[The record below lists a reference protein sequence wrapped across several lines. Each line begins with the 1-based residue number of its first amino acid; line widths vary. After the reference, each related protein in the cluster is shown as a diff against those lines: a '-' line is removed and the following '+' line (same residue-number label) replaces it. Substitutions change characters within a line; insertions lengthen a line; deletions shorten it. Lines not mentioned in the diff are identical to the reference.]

1 MGWVYN
7 LGLATLLKKYV
18 HDHKDQLEEK
28 LNLDAVAECW
38 TIRHFEE
45 SVLCEL
51 FGYKNIHEYYEDGS
65 SVNFI
70 EKIQTPSLFLISK
83 DDPFLGRLPLPEC
96 KDNPNTVLAVTK
108 RGGHVAFLQGLWP
121 FGTSWMDTVSCEFL
135 APYLE
140 TPAARL

>member
-1 MGWVYN
+1 M
-7 LGLATLLKKYV
+7 LLP
-18 HDHKDQLEEK
+18 
-28 LNLDAVAECW
+28 
-38 TIRHFEE
+38 
-45 SVLCEL
+45 VLPVRIL
-51 FGYKNIHEYYEDGS
+51 TGFGVS
-65 SVNFI
+65 RR
-70 EKIQTPSLFLISK
+70 
-83 DDPFLGRLPLPEC
+83 RLPLPEC